1 MYLKQTGSPKMDS
14 AAFALIEKDA
24 QEMCNLPKCVKIENA
39 TTEKA

>member
-1 MYLKQTGSPKMDS
+1 MYLKQTGSPKMDY

-24 QEMCNLPKCVKIENA
+24 QEICNLPEYMKIENA